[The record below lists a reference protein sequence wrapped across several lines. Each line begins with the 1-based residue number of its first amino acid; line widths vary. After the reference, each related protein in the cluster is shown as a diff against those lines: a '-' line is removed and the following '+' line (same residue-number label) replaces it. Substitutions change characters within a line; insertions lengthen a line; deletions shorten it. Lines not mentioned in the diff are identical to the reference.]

1 MLKEERQAYIIHQ
14 INIHNKVLSSDL
26 SAQLNVSEDTIRR
39 DLNELAESGKVL
51 KVYGGALSRSFQYP
65 FQEGNVYAKEAKK
78 EIASKAISL
87 IKRGMTILVGGGTSM
102 IELARL
108 VPKDVQ
114 CTFFTISPLVA
125 LELAEKENLEVILLG
140 GKLSRNTNV
149 VSGSQ
154 VINELSEI
162 KVDLCLLGT
171 NSLSVEEGI
180 TDSDWEVVQ
189 IKKAMIKSCQKL
201 GVLSIVEKL
210 NSNQKLRVSPLK
222 GISYLITD
230 MDPKHASLAEF
241 AKQITVI

>member
-1 MLKEERQAYIIHQ
+1 MLKEERQAFIIHQ
-14 INIHNKVLSSDL
+14 INLHNKVLSSDL
-26 SAQLNVSEDTIRR
+26 SVQLNVSEDTIRR
-39 DLNELAESGKVL
+39 DLNELAESGQVL
-51 KVYGGALSRSFQYP
+51 KVYGGALSKSFHYP
-65 FQEGNVYAKEAKK
+65 FQENNVYAKEAKK

-87 IKRGMTILVGGGTSM
+87 IQSGMTILVGGGTSM

-108 VPKDVQ
+108 MPKDIQ
-114 CTFFTISPLVA
+114 CTFFAISPLVA

-140 GKLSRNTNV
+140 GHLSRNTNI

-154 VINELSEI
+154 VINALSEI

-189 IKKAMIKSCQKL
+189 IKKAMIKCSKKL

-210 NSNQKLRVSPLK
+210 NSNQKMRVAPLRD
-222 GISYLITD
+222 INYLITD
-230 MDPKHASLAEF
+230 LDPSHPSLKEF
-241 AKQITVI
+241 RNQVTVI

>member
-26 SAQLNVSEDTIRR
+26 SVQLNVSEDTIRR
-39 DLNELAESGKVL
+39 DLNDLAESGQVL
-51 KVYGGALSRSFQYP
+51 KVYGGALSKSFQYP

-78 EIASKAISL
+78 EIASKAITL
-87 IKRGMTILVGGGTSM
+87 IQSGMTILVGGGTSM

-108 VPKDVQ
+108 VPKDIQ

-149 VSGSQ
+149 VTGSQ
-154 VINELSEI
+154 VINELSEL

-171 NSLSVEEGI
+171 NSISVEEGI

-189 IKKAMIKSCQKL
+189 IKKAMIKCAKKL
-201 GVLSIVEKL
+201 GILSIVEKL
-210 NSNQKLRVSPLK
+210 NSNQKMRVCPLK
-222 GISYLITD
+222 DINYLITD
-230 MDPKHASLAEF
+230 LDPQHKNLKEF
-241 AKQITVI
+241 SQYITVI

>member
-26 SAQLNVSEDTIRR
+26 SIQLNVSEDTIRR

-51 KVYGGALSRSFQYP
+51 KVYGGALSKSFQYP

-87 IKRGMTILVGGGTSM
+87 IQSGMNILVGGGTSM

-108 VPKDVQ
+108 VPKDIQ

-125 LELAEKENLEVILLG
+125 LELAEKENLEVFLLG

-154 VINELSEI
+154 VINELSDF

-171 NSLSVEEGI
+171 NSLSVEEGV

-189 IKKAMIKSCQKL
+189 IKKAMIKSSQKL

-210 NSNQKLRVSPLK
+210 NSNQKLRVCQLK
-222 GISYLITD
+222 DITYLITD
-230 MDPKHASLAEF
+230 LNPKHASLEEF
-241 AKQITVI
+241 SKQVTVI